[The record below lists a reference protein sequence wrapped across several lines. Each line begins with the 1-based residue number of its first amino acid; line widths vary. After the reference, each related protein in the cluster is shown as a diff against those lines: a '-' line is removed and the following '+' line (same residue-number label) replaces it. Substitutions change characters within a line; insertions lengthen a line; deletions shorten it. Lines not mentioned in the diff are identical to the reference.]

1 MGLTS
6 KRYLDPT
13 SVLQN
18 LVDSVGDKVSYGE
31 EKDLSEINVLI
42 IERLSEGLEHS
53 KNYYQPEEKEELLD
67 MDYPNTGSTIIHTES
82 KRPYNSIF
90 NPRQGAIKKMFYG
103 TRVEYYDEV

>member
-18 LVDSVGDKVSYGE
+18 LVDSVGEKVSYGE
-31 EKDLSEINVLI
+31 EKDLSEINILI

-53 KNYYQPEEKEELLD
+53 KNHYRPEEKEDLLD
-67 MDYPNTGSTIIHTES
+67 LNIPDTGSTIIHQES

-103 TRVEYYDEV
+103 TRV